1 MKMYWWQ
8 HGLHIEPESK
18 EEMQKLVVFADV
30 LDGVRVYHQ
39 VPSGPVGG
47 VKTGNKKTVPV

>member
-47 VKTGNKKTVPV
+47 VKTGNKQTVPV